1 MYVDMS
7 VLFFSKGN
15 AKLGKEIYTFS
26 LPSGFTCPGAV
37 ECLSRANRETGKIVD
52 GKQTLFRC
60 FSASQETLYPV
71 VRVQRWKNFDALS
84 KLSRSEMVAL
94 IASNL
99 PKKARIVR
107 VHVAGDFFNE
117 EYFLAWMDVASMFG
131 GVVFYAYTKSVNMWV
146 KHMDKVPR
154 NFVLTASFG
163 GRYDNLIEQHKLKY
177 AKVVY
182 SVEQAKELNLAIDH
196 DDTHAY
202 LGVEPF
208 ALLLHGTQPKQ
219 SDASVA
225 LQKLRKQGIGGYG
238 KQKQK
243 RIEANT
249 ANKTVE

>member
-1 MYVDMS
+1 MKT
-7 VLFFSKGN
+7 LFFNKGN
-15 AKLGKEIYTFS
+15 AKLGKKIYTFS

-37 ECLSRANRETGKIVD
+37 ECLSRANRETGKISD

-60 FSASQETLYPV
+60 FSASQEALYPV
-71 VRVQRWKNFDALS
+71 VRMQRWKNFDALC

-94 IASNL
+94 ISSNL

-107 VHVAGDFFNE
+107 VHVAGDFFNDA
-117 EYFLAWMDVASMFG
+117 YFLAWMDVARMCSD
-131 GVVFYAYTKSVNMWV
+131 VVFYAYTKSIKLWI
-146 KHMDKVPR
+146 KHIDKVPR
-154 NFVLTASFG
+154 NFLLTASFG
-163 GRYDNLIEQHKLKY
+163 GRYDNLIDLHRLKY

-182 SVEQAKELNLAIDH
+182 SVEQANDLKLAIDH
-196 DDTHAY
+196 DDTYAY
-202 LGVEPF
+202 LKSESF

-249 ANKTVE
+249 AVKTVE